1 MPESRA
7 LATVAIMRQDRPLL
21 GIALM
26 LGFCIIAPLADA
38 VAKLIADT
46 VPLAELVFFRF
57 AVQAALLVPL
67 MLLTGRS
74 FRLRRRVAGIVFLRT
89 LMHILG
95 IGMMVTALRYL
106 PLADAIAIAFV
117 MPFMLLILGHY
128 FMGEEVGWRRLVA
141 CATGFIGTLL
151 VVQPAFRDVGWPAL
165 LPLGVALNFSLFMI
179 TTRQISRD
187 IDAVSLQAISGLMAM
202 VVIAP
207 MMLLLP
213 AGRIPEIQWVSVSL
227 ETWSLLL
234 SIGLLG
240 TVAHLLMT
248 WSLRYA
254 PGATLAPMQYLEMPF
269 ATLFGFMIFQELP
282 NPMATLG
289 ICIIM
294 SAGLFILARERAIH
308 RAQKAAPA
316 PVPEGVT
323 PAE

>member
-21 GIALM
+21 GIVLM
-26 LGFCIIAPLADA
+26 LGFCVIAPLADA

-57 AVQAALLVPL
+57 AVQAAVLVPL
-67 MLLTGRS
+67 MLLTGRR

-141 CATGFIGTLL
+141 CAVGFAGTLL

-207 MMLLLP
+207 MLVLLP
-213 AGRIPEIQWVSVSL
+213 AGRIPEIQWASLSL
-227 ETWSLLL
+227 ELWSLLL

-240 TVAHLLMT
+240 EEHARILADAGLDRLNHNLNTSESHYEKICST
-248 WSLRYA
+248 HDYA
-254 PGATLAPMQYLEMPF
+254 DRVATL
-269 ATLFGFMIFQELP
+269 
-282 NPMATLG
+282 
-289 ICIIM
+289 
-294 SAGLFILARERAIH
+294 
-308 RAQKAAPA
+308 KAAK
-316 PVPEGVT
+316 
-323 PAE
+323 

>member
-1 MPESRA
+1 
-7 LATVAIMRQDRPLL
+7 MRQDKPLL

-38 VAKLIADT
+38 VAKLLADT

-57 AVQAALLVPL
+57 AVQAVLLVPV
-67 MLLTGRS
+67 MVATRRS
-74 FRLRRRVAGIVFLRT
+74 FRMRRRVAGIVFLRT

-106 PLADAIAIAFV
+106 PLADAVAIAFV

-128 FMGEEVGWRRLVA
+128 FMGEEVGWRRLAA
-141 CATGFIGTLL
+141 CAVGFSGTLL

-187 IDAVSLQAISGLMAM
+187 IDAISLQAVSGLMAM
-202 VVIAP
+202 AVIGP
-207 MMLLLP
+207 MLLVLP
-213 AGRIPEIQWVSVSL
+213 AGRIPELQWAVL
-227 ETWSLLL
+227 PADTWGLLL

-269 ATLFGFMIFQELP
+269 ATLFGFMMFHELP
-282 NPMATLG
+282 NPMASVG
-289 ICIIM
+289 ICIIIA
-294 SAGLFILARERAIH
+294 SGLFILARERAIH
-308 RAQKAAPA
+308 RAQKAAPV
-316 PVPEGVT
+316 PVPDVAT